1 MRRDPFHLPPWRGAR
16 RLSLALLLTAA
27 AAPPLH
33 GQCTRTKIARVAAIE
48 QFIWY
53 NRLGANEPDALMFAL
68 EQDVVNLA
76 GTGPGSTGNAR
87 LRDGRRP
94 RPLVLR
100 VNAGECLQVTLR
112 NLLSPVN
119 PAHPDSSRDVSFH
132 VNGLQL
138 VRSILDDGSNVQH
151 NPSSLVA
158 PGGTRTYLLF
168 AEKEGTYLAYSA
180 GAMTGGEGDGGQ
192 IDRGLFG
199 AVNVEPP
206 GAEYYRSQLT
216 AADLRLASRPVKTFC
231 TTPPYDE
238 AQTSSGTEI
247 QNPENNPDEI
257 PADSTYNPTDP
268 VGYRC
273 APAFPYPVINYDST
287 YPAGHPLAGR
297 PILSML
303 KGDTIVWSDVSAII
317 TGPGRQNFPAS
328 AYPNPTVAVFPER
341 LRPFREHTVI
351 FHDEVGLVQAF
362 DPIYDST
369 TFKFTL
375 HGGRDAFAINY
386 GTGGIGSE
394 ILANRFGLGPMWR
407 CNDCKFEEFFLSSWA
422 VGDPAMVVDTPAA
435 AVFDPNHPPAP
446 GPRATKALFPDDP
459 SNVFHSYLND
469 HVKIRNVH
477 AGPKEHHIFHLH
489 AHQWINTPNDSL
501 SSYKDSQAIGPGGG
515 YTYEITYGGSG
526 NRNDTPGDA
535 IFHCHFYPHFAQ
547 GMWGLWRNHD
557 VFEAGTVLD
566 AYGRPAPGSRALPDG
581 EIAAGTPIP
590 AVVPIPTYALAPLPS
605 DSMPGYP
612 FYIPGVAGHRPPQP
626 PLDLAFDGGLHRH
639 VVTGGVATFPPL
651 NTRDFSK
658 HDSLMT
664 VNFLPDSGTAK
675 ERVAMRFH
683 ARLGYTTPIANN
695 WSATGTFETNG
706 LPPAPGAP
714 FADPCGIRGVRMG
727 DSLDYKAAGFQLTAY
742 YNKARWSFSQHRM
755 FGLWADVDSFIAQRK
770 APEPLFFRA
779 RDNSCLT
786 YHLVNLIPAEYRVDD
801 FQVQTPTDIIGQ
813 HIHLVKFDVTSS
825 DGAANG
831 WNYED
836 GALAPD
842 AVREV
847 IRAIRRQ
854 NGCTGLDAGDGRD
867 NTATCPVAQF
877 HPFFNGNPA
886 WKGAQENLQR
896 WWVDPIP
903 RGGGRTTPLPTVF
916 THDHFGP
923 STNQEVGLYAG
934 LLPEDRNTT
943 WRDPETGTTF
953 GGRFDGGPTSW
964 RADILYPDRRL
975 NYREFGIQIADFTLA
990 YGAEGFTGL
999 SSDAKTAG
1007 TAESADEPT
1016 ADGEAVAIG
1025 GLPIRRRVPP
1035 INPPGR
1041 DEVGLPE
1048 LLRPPLAR
1056 GVCPNQIDRPPCPEI
1071 IAADDPGT
1079 MSINYRNEPVALR
1092 VRTPGNEQAA
1102 DSAGDLSRA
1111 YATDVVRADPR
1122 LNTFGPYG
1130 ARPGELPSDPFTPLL
1145 RTYED
1150 DRILIRLLVGAH
1162 EEGHNWGISGAR
1174 WLLERLAPNSGFRA
1188 SQMAGIS
1195 EWHEFSLNPLMTNR
1209 LDTIADFQYRGG
1221 SGVDDQWN
1229 GQWGV
1234 IRAYRRPQAN
1244 LLRLDLTRPVSSS
1257 LAVAEADAAMGRVAQ
1272 PEAMATSTSAVP
1284 SDLPVVN
1291 DTSTWSGDV
1300 ATKDATDPTVPAS
1313 KEAAFENETA
1323 TAQDSVEAGY
1333 GNEAVGDV
1341 EYDAVTVDENGN
1353 VQVISGDSTA
1363 AASPA
1368 LAPAAAKTS
1377 ASMEVSDAPAGS
1389 TTYQP
1394 ANGARAGFWGVCP
1407 WIAPLRIYEVSAVPA
1422 SMLPGG
1428 RLTYNT
1434 RTTRGGP
1441 LYDPSAV
1448 VYVFDADIIRGAVR
1462 RNPEPLILRAAAGEC
1477 ILVRLRNRLPA
1488 ALPDPDGWNTL
1499 PMIVDQ
1505 FNANDVV
1512 PSPRVGLHAQL
1523 VSLDVQRSDGSQVG
1537 INRNTTVPPGR
1548 WRWYQWYAGTVY
1560 PTGTGGLIAR
1570 PAEFG
1575 AANLISSDRI
1585 QHSNK
1590 GAIAGLVIEPRN
1602 SRWEVDARNRAN
1614 AVVRDRRGNFL
1625 FREQVLLFQNDV
1637 NLHFGS
1643 AVDLPAEN
1651 CAHPDPDAD
1660 PAECQ
1665 GQTGVITHHF
1675 NAGDPIPNLAREE
1688 DPEDSGQKGL
1698 NYRTEPLWFRKG
1710 FAPDATLQFTH
1721 DLNLTQVLKGDS
1733 AQTPLFTPRAGEA
1746 IRIRV
1751 LEPQGHP
1758 RNSVYTLHGHIWEQE
1773 PYADSSRVIAS
1784 NPFSEW
1790 KGARDGHGPGEHFDI
1805 LPKGGAGGR
1814 FRIPGDY
1821 LYRDQASF
1829 TFDGGIWGVI
1839 RVLPPSRA
1847 TTGET
1852 TGGTTDTCVIDPDT
1866 GQTVCG

>member
-1 MRRDPFHLPPWRGAR
+1 MRRELLPLPPWRGAR
-16 RLSLALLLTAA
+16 RLSLALLLAA
-27 AAPPLH
+27 AGAAPLH
-33 GQCTRTKIARVAAIE
+33 AQCTRTKIARVAAIE

-68 EQDVVNLA
+68 EQDVVN
-76 GTGPGSTGNAR
+76 STGGPASAGNAQ
-87 LRDGRRP
+87 LRPGKRP

-100 VNAGECLQVTLR
+100 VNAGECLRITLR
-112 NLLSPVN
+112 NLLSPTIS
-119 PAHPDSSRDVSFH
+119 ATRPDSSRDVSIH
-132 VNGLQL
+132 VVGMQL
-138 VRSILDDGSNVQH
+138 VGSIADDGSAVQR
-151 NPSSLVA
+151 NASSLVA
-158 PGGTRTYLLF
+158 PGSSRTYTLF
-168 AEKEGTYLAYSA
+168 AEKEGTYLLHSA
-180 GAMTGGEGDGGQ
+180 GMMTGGEGDGGQ
-192 IDRGLFG
+192 IGRGLFG

-216 AADLRLASRPVKTFC
+216 AADMALAS
-231 TTPPYDE
+231 TPT
-238 AQTSSGTEI
+238 A
-247 QNPENNPDEI
+247 
-257 PADSTYNPTDP
+257 TYPQ
-268 VGYRC
+268 
-273 APAFPYPVINYDST
+273 INYAAVYTS
-287 YPAGHPLAGR
+287 GPLAGR

-317 TGPGRQNFPAS
+317 TGPNRNNFPAS
-328 AYPNPTVAVFPER
+328 AYPNPTVPVFPDR
-341 LRPFREHTVI
+341 LRPFREHTVV

-362 DPIYDST
+362 NPIYDST
-369 TFKFTL
+369 QFKFTL

-394 ILANRFGLGPMWR
+394 ILANRFGLGPMWK

-422 VGDPAMVVDTPAA
+422 VGDPAMVVDVPAA
-435 AVFDPNHPPAP
+435 ADFDPAHPPAP
-446 GPRATKALFPDDP
+446 GPRATRAFFPDDP

-489 AHQWINTPNDSL
+489 AHQWINTPNDSM
-501 SSYKDSQAIGPGGG
+501 SNYKDSQAIGPGGG

-566 AYGRPAPGSRALPDG
+566 NTGRPAPGSRALPDG

-590 AVVPIPTYALAPLPS
+590 AIVPIPTSALAPLPS

-626 PLDLAFDGGLHRH
+626 PLDLAFDGGLRRH
-639 VVTGGVATFPPL
+639 VVTGGVSVFPPL

-658 HDSLMT
+658 HDSLLT
-664 VNFLPDSGTAK
+664 VNFLPNDGTPK
-675 ERVAMRFH
+675 EQVAMRFH
-683 ARLGYTTPIANN
+683 ARLGYPGPIADN
-695 WSATGTFETNG
+695 WAIKGTFETNG
-706 LPPAPGAP
+706 LPAAPGAP
-714 FADPCGIRGVRMG
+714 YADPCGIRGVRMG
-727 DSLDYKAAGFQLTAY
+727 DSLDYKAAGFQITAL

-755 FGLWADVDSFIAQRK
+755 FGLWADVDSFRLQQR

-831 WNYED
+831 FNYED

-854 NGCTGLDAGDGRD
+854 NGCTGLDSGDARD
-867 NTATCPVAQF
+867 STDVCPRARF
-877 HPFFNGNPA
+877 HPYFNQLA
-886 WKGAQENLQR
+886 EWKGAQENLQR
-896 WWVDPIP
+896 WWVDPVP

-923 STNQEVGLYAG
+923 STHQQVGLYAG
-934 LLPEDRNTT
+934 LLPEDRETT
-943 WRDPETGTTF
+943 WRNPETGGIM

-964 RADILYPDRRL
+964 RADILYPDRSRS
-975 NYREFGIQIADFTLA
+975 YREFGIQIADFSLA
-990 YGAEGFTGL
+990 YGAEGF
-999 SSDAKTAG
+999 AG
-1007 TAESADEPT
+1007 S
-1016 ADGEAVAIG
+1016 VLG
-1025 GLPIRRRVPP
+1025 GSRTPPP
-1035 INPPGR
+1035 INPPGK
-1041 DEVGLPE
+1041 DEDGLPD

-1056 GVCPNQIDRPPCPEI
+1056 GICPNQIDRPGCPEI

-1079 MSINYRNEPVALR
+1079 MLVNYRNEPVALR
-1092 VRTPGNEQAA
+1092 VRNPATNGQAA

-1111 YATDVVRADPR
+1111 YSTNVVRADAR

-1130 ARPGELPSDPFTPLL
+1130 QRPGELPRDPFTPLM

-1162 EEGHNWGISGAR
+1162 EEGHNWGISGSR
-1174 WLLERLAPNSGFRA
+1174 WLFERLAPNSGFRA

-1195 EWHEFSLNPLMTNR
+1195 EWHEFALNPLLANR
-1209 LDTIADFQYRGG
+1209 IDSIADYHYRGG
-1221 SGVDDQWN
+1221 SAVDDQWN

-1244 LLRLDLTRPVSSS
+1244 LWRLDTTRPVSSS
-1257 LAVAEADAAMGRVAQ
+1257 LAVAEADAAMGRNAQ
-1272 PEAMATSTSAVP
+1272 PDGKTAFTTASTFP
-1284 SDLPVVN
+1284 EPN
-1291 DTSTWSGDV
+1291 DTTTWSGDV
-1300 ATKDATDPTVPAS
+1300 ATLDATSPTVPAS
-1313 KEAAFENETA
+1313 KESSFDSGTA
-1323 TAQDSVEAGY
+1323 TSSDSLQAGY
-1333 GNEAVGDV
+1333 GNDTGGEFD
-1341 EYDAVTVDENGN
+1341 YDAVEVWPDGTAAVTTD
-1353 VQVISGDSTA
+1353 DASTA
-1363 AASPA
+1363 ASKGLMPASSTTM
-1368 LAPAAAKTS
+1368 AKADATAVQSGSSTS
-1377 ASMEVSDAPAGS
+1377 TTS
-1389 TTYQP
+1389 TTYE
-1394 ANGARAGFWGVCP
+1394 ASKSDTRVGFWGVCP
-1407 WIAPLRIYEVSAVPA
+1407 WVAPVRVYEISAVPA
-1422 SMLPGG
+1422 SFLPGG
-1428 RLTYNT
+1428 RLVYNT
-1434 RTTRGGP
+1434 RTANGGP

-1448 VYVFDADIIRGAVR
+1448 VYVFDADVR
-1462 RNPEPLILRAAAGEC
+1462 RNTVARNPNPLVLRAKAGEC
-1477 ILVRLRNRLPA
+1477 VLVRLRNRLPTT
-1488 ALPDPDGWNTL
+1488 LSDPDGWNTL

-1512 PSPRVGLHAQL
+1512 PSSRVGLHAQL
-1523 VSLDVQRSDGSQVG
+1523 VTLDVQHSDGSQTG
-1537 INRNTTVPPGR
+1537 INRNSTVPPGR

-1560 PTGTGGLIAR
+1560 PTGRNGSLVAR

-1575 AANLISSDRI
+1575 AINLISSDRI

-1590 GAIAGLVIEPRN
+1590 GALAGLIVEPRKSRWTVDPRN
-1602 SRWEVDARNRAN
+1602 SAQAE
-1614 AVVRDRRGNFL
+1614 VRDLNGNFL
-1625 FREQVLLFQNDV
+1625 FREQVLFFQNDV

-1643 AVDLPAEN
+1643 AADLPAID
-1651 CAHPDPDAD
+1651 CAHPDPDA
-1660 PAECQ
+1660 PPEECK
-1665 GQTGVITHHF
+1665 GQTGVVTHHF
-1675 NAGDPIPNLAREE
+1675 NAGDPVPNLAQEE

-1710 FAPDATLQFTH
+1710 FAPDAYLAFTRNLRLTNVLQ
-1721 DLNLTQVLKGDS
+1721 GDS
-1733 AQTPLFTPRAGEA
+1733 AQTPLFLPAAGEA
-1746 IRIRV
+1746 IRLRV
-1751 LEPQGHP
+1751 LEPGGHA
-1758 RNSVYTLHGHIWEQE
+1758 RNGVFALHGHIWEQE

-1805 LPKGGAGGR
+1805 LPKHGAGGVNH
-1814 FRIPGDY
+1814 IQGDY
-1821 LYRDQASF
+1821 LFRDQASF
-1829 TFDGGIWGVI
+1829 SFDGGTWGVM
-1839 RVLPPSRA
+1839 RVLPPSKA
-1847 TTGET
+1847 TTGTT
-1852 TGGTTDTCVIDPDT
+1852 TGGTTSAGTCTVNAST
-1866 GQTVCG
+1866 GQTVCN